1 MEVRVHGDDVDLAQ
15 FWGGVVVDLGP
26 AEAPDTTVPF
36 PDPETLRVVPGFG
49 SASRQVPRFPG
60 TLLRVPMERSV
71 VDLKES
77 VLVVVGECAG
87 GKVGFQGR

>member
-15 FWGGVVVDLGP
+15 LWDGVVVDLGP

-49 SASRQVPRFPG
+49 STSRQVSRFPG
-60 TLLRVPMERSV
+60 TLFRVPMERPV
-71 VDLKES
+71 VDLEEA
-77 VLVVVGECAG
+77 VLIFVGECAG
-87 GKVGFQGR
+87 GKVGV